1 MTSKLAFVAV
11 HGVAVVALVL
21 SLAAAAYAQTPATD
35 QYGTKAEGVSVSESQ
50 QQPAPAVEAEQST
63 LPNTGLSLAGAVVVG
78 GALAGIGVA
87 LRRRERKLD
96 STD

>member
-21 SLAAAAYAQTPATD
+21 TLAGVAYAQTPATD
-35 QYGTKAEGVSVSESQ
+35 QYGTKTEGVSVAESQ
-50 QQPAPAVEAEQST
+50 QQPAPAVGAEQST

-87 LRRRERKLD
+87 LRRRERKHD
-96 STD
+96 STE